1 MKRRCDWQTCTERPV
16 PFDTR
21 EWNKTIDRICGV
33 VEFPIQDM
41 AQYQFGLIF
50 AIGLGRLAV
59 KENNELFKRNRKMRK
74 ALSMWVQDFG
84 RYQDFAEGTWLLT
97 KYYSTEDTLRAD
109 YWTMHEMLTRWQS
122 CLNISM
128 YYGNKYQMERFVP
141 VAQKAIGEITERMMQ
156 AKCKSTRK
164 VERPD
169 NWRRDAKAIKAKV
182 DTFKIFEYYM
192 PDLKRSGKLYKA
204 HCLWHK
210 DTKTPNFVVYD
221 DGSGHCFA
229 CQAHFDI
236 YSLIMEREG
245 VDFATSIARA
255 LEIGG

>member
-1 MKRRCDWQTCTERPV
+1 M

-21 EWNKTIDRICGV
+21 EWNKTIDHICGV

-97 KYYSTEDTLRAD
+97 KYYSTEDTLRSD

-122 CLNISM
+122 CMNISM

-156 AKCKSTRK
+156 AKCKSTKK
-164 VERPD
+164 VDKPD
-169 NWRRDAKAIKAKV
+169 NWTLDKDTVKLQVDSVRIYEHYMQDVVRRGAVHKAI
-182 DTFKIFEYYM
+182 
-192 PDLKRSGKLYKA
+192 
-204 HCLWHK
+204 CLWHK
-210 DTKTPNFVVYD
+210 DTHPSFTIYG
-221 DGSGHCFA
+221 DGHGHCHV
-229 CQAHFDI
+229 CGKHVSSVFD
-236 YSLIMEREG
+236 LIMEQEG
-245 VDFATSIARA
+245 VPFATSLKRA